1 MMNTKHRRKK
11 SLRIETNRLLA
22 RHVNVGILLRLRR
35 LPHLQL
41 KLITRVI
48 APGIL
53 LLPLLATKGQGEGV
67 SPGLGLA
74 VDGSGCCC
82 ALGLLCSVCR
92 GAGGSR
98 VGERLAAESGLVDG
112 LCLFEGDGFGGD
124 VF

>member
-1 MMNTKHRRKK
+1 MNTKHRRKK

-48 APGIL
+48 APGVL
-53 LLPLLATKGQGEGV
+53 LLPLLATKRQGEGV

-74 VDGSGCCC
+74 VDGSGGGLC
-82 ALGLLCSVCR
+82 ALGLCSVCG
-92 GAGGSR
+92 GAGGSSF
-98 VGERLAAESGLVDG
+98 GERLAAEAGLVDG